1 MPVGLLVGPNVVGEE
16 VAVKTGTEVLETVP
30 EGTVD
35 GCELGALDVV
45 LGVADGEPVEL
56 TLGPVDGCATG
67 SADGTTIEV
76 EVASVG
82 AADGPADGFALGA
95 DMAVA
100 AG

>member
-16 VAVKTGTEVLETVP
+16 VAVKTGSVVLETVP
-30 EGTVD
+30 EGTID
-35 GCELGALDVV
+35 GI
-45 LGVADGEPVEL
+45 ADGEPVEL

-67 SADGTTIEV
+67 SADGNTEV
-76 EVASVG
+76 EVAPVG